1 MVHASLS
8 RKSHDAQMKLSTR
21 CCGHV
26 VLEDG
31 AHAICCWDAED
42 DAVELADAAADEHKA
57 AADDKVKLHKLSA
70 HV

>member
-31 AHAICCWDAED
+31 AHAICWDAEV